1 MHGEE
6 QNRIGGGGKQE
17 EGSCD
22 RKVGFRIW
30 AALVTQ
36 GRAGFK
42 SAVYSRMAGV
52 EGV

>member
-1 MHGEE
+1 MERNRTGLGEVG
-6 QNRIGGGGKQE
+6 NKRK

-22 RKVGFRIW
+22 GKVGFRIW

-42 SAVYSRMAGV
+42 SAV
-52 EGV
+52 

>member
-1 MHGEE
+1 MERNRTGLGEVG
-6 QNRIGGGGKQE
+6 NKRK
-17 EGSCD
+17 EGSCE

-42 SAVYSRMAGV
+42 SVV
-52 EGV
+52 